1 MHRRLNKTAICSVL
15 CVDIVGHSRK
25 PDAEQIVQKER
36 FNALVEAALQDVP
49 KSDRVILDTGDG
61 AVIAFFASPED
72 AITSAL
78 LIRDAMAADRRPQHA
93 FELRVGIDL
102 GAIRVM
108 RDVNGVFNIVG
119 DGLNAAQ
126 QVMAF
131 APPGRILASHAYHG
145 VVAPENPDIVR
156 LFSYFGVRQDRDERS
171 YEMHIVGHAPG
182 PLEEWWRGVRTWL
195 AGRETKALWLALVVL
210 AGLGL
215 FAIGG
220 LLMRDEAEVPV
231 QPVAADALVA
241 PSALV
246 DEAAPARHVP
256 GSPAQPAG
264 RVTPGCTE
272 AERMLNHCQ

>member
-1 MHRRLNKTAICSVL
+1 MHTRLNKTAICSVL

-49 KSDRVILDTGDG
+49 RNDRVILDTGDG

-102 GAIRVM
+102 GAVRVM
-108 RDVNGVFNIVG
+108 RDVNGVLNIVG

-131 APPGRILASHAYHG
+131 APPGRILASRAYHG

-156 LFSYFGVRQDRDERS
+156 LFSYFGVRQDKDERS
-171 YEMHIVGHAPG
+171 YEMHIVGRAPG
-182 PLEEWWRGVRTWL
+182 PLEEWWRSVRTRL
-195 AGRETKALWLALVVL
+195 AGREQAALWLALAVL
-210 AGLGL
+210 GGAGMLMLG
-215 FAIGG
+215 A
-220 LLMRDEAEVPV
+220 LLLGDDAEVSA
-231 QPVAADALVA
+231 QPASTGEIAVPATV
-241 PSALV
+241 V
-246 DEAAPARHVP
+246 DEEAPARHASGAP
-256 GSPAQPAG
+256 GKPAG
-264 RVTPGCTE
+264 RTAPGCTE